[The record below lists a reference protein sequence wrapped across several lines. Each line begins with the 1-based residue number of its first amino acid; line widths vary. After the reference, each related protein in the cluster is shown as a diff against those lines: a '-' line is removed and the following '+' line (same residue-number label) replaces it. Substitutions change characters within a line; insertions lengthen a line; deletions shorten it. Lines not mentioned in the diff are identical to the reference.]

1 MKANIAKKVLL
12 CTLSAALLAAPCAG
26 VSAAGT
32 GAGTKAASSG
42 SSITAEVEEIVT
54 ANAWVGSDDNSG
66 SGSSVTVAQVPV
78 TSSVGGVKSSLPGVY
93 LATSVR
99 GTAITSGLTSIADNM
114 DSKKSHL
121 AQACIDD
128 AAAAMGAVTG
138 PAINVEIGKMASGK
152 FSLLPA
158 DGAEITLK
166 VGVPKSFAQ
175 SDKTFAVVA
184 VRPGGVVSVLTDTD
198 TDPNTVTFDT
208 TAGQG
213 VYALIKY

>member
-78 TSSVGGVKSSLPGVY
+78 TSSVGGEVFSAGCLSCNKCERHGNYEQPYVY
-93 LATSVR
+93 CRQLWA
-99 GTAITSGLTSIADNM
+99 
-114 DSKKSHL
+114 
-121 AQACIDD
+121 
-128 AAAAMGAVTG
+128 
-138 PAINVEIGKMASGK
+138 
-152 FSLLPA
+152 
-158 DGAEITLK
+158 
-166 VGVPKSFAQ
+166 
-175 SDKTFAVVA
+175 
-184 VRPGGVVSVLTDTD
+184 
-198 TDPNTVTFDT
+198 
-208 TAGQG
+208 
-213 VYALIKY
+213 

>member
-93 LATSVR
+93 LAT
-99 GTAITSGLTSIADNM
+99 
-114 DSKKSHL
+114 K
-121 AQACIDD
+121 
-128 AAAAMGAVTG
+128 
-138 PAINVEIGKMASGK
+138 IGRAH
-152 FSLLPA
+152 
-158 DGAEITLK
+158 
-166 VGVPKSFAQ
+166 V
-175 SDKTFAVVA
+175 
-184 VRPGGVVSVLTDTD
+184 
-198 TDPNTVTFDT
+198 
-208 TAGQG
+208 
-213 VYALIKY
+213 

>member
-1 MKANIAKKVLL
+1 MKANIAKKVLI

-32 GAGTKAASSG
+32 GAGTKAVSSG

-99 GTAITSGLTSIADNM
+99 GTAITSSLTSIADNYGLQHGQQEESSCAGM
-114 DSKKSHL
+114 HRRCGCSYGSGYRPGHQCGDR
-121 AQACIDD
+121 QDGIRQ
-128 AAAAMGAVTG
+128 VQ
-138 PAINVEIGKMASGK
+138 PASGRR
-152 FSLLPA
+152 
-158 DGAEITLK
+158 G
-166 VGVPKSFAQ
+166 
-175 SDKTFAVVA
+175 
-184 VRPGGVVSVLTDTD
+184 
-198 TDPNTVTFDT
+198 
-208 TAGQG
+208 
-213 VYALIKY
+213 